1 MRLFV
6 QALEREVGK
15 LEEQGVR
22 LHVIGDLSAFEP
34 RLQELI
40 FAAQQRTAHNDRLHL
55 TVAANYGGRWDI
67 LQATRAMLAAEPDL
81 AAHPERI
88 DEAHLSRHLSMSWA
102 PEPDL
107 FIRTGGE
114 QRISNFL
121 IWQMAYAEF
130 YFTDRYWPD
139 FGAAELQAAFDW
151 YRTRERRFGR
161 TSAQVNGDD
170 RNRPPSARLSGQH
183 KRRPSHV
190 GPAYR
195 YRRYSVGHPGR
206 RHDERQ
212 SLVVRRPA
220 RAGRGLRQWEW
231 LRLTLSQPPSPLI
244 CAGVPVL
251 LFAAMLALSS
261 AWLGGA
267 GPGWAD
273 PRWILGYAAPAV
285 AAVWLFGGVTA
296 VVRGQSSAPPA
307 SLGWS
312 LFSVPAAFVAWAVLA
327 QMYIARGAA
336 FVVSL
341 LALVWVADIAAYF
354 AGRAFGKRKLAPRV
368 SPGKT
373 IAGAVAGVLG
383 AVVWIGLSSLWDG
396 TYGHALVARWSFWLA
411 LPLAAALGVLS
422 IIGDLFESL
431 LKRRA
436 GRKDSSA
443 LLPGHGGVYDR
454 IDAILPVAPFALILS
469 GVLS

>member
-1 MRLFV
+1 MATSSTQAVPETRDTRSTSPSSWTATAGGRRGVCCPHGGTRQGVQAVRRVVEACGRAGVRYLTLFAFSSENWRRPAEEVSLLMRLFV

-161 TSAQVNGDD
+161 TSAKSTATT

-183 KRRPSHV
+183 R
-190 GPAYR
+190 GD
-195 YRRYSVGHPGR
+195 
-206 RHDERQ
+206 RH
-212 SLVVRRPA
+212 
-220 RAGRGLRQWEW
+220 
-231 LRLTLSQPPSPLI
+231 
-244 CAGVPVL
+244 
-251 LFAAMLALSS
+251 ML
-261 AWLGGA
+261 GQ
-267 GPGWAD
+267 
-273 PRWILGYAAPAV
+273 RI
-285 AAVWLFGGVTA
+285 VTA
-296 VVRGQSSAPPA
+296 VILLAILAAAMMSANP
-307 SLGWS
+307 WW
-312 LFSVPAAFVAWAVLA
+312 FVA
-327 QMYIARGAA
+327 
-336 FVVSL
+336 L
-341 LALVWVADIAAYF
+341 LAL
-354 AGRAFGKRKLAPRV
+354 
-368 SPGKT
+368 
-373 IAGAVAGVLG
+373 
-383 AVVWIGLSSLWDG
+383 
-396 TYGHALVARWSFWLA
+396 
-411 LPLAAALGVLS
+411 AAACANGN
-422 IIGDLFESL
+422 GC
-431 LKRRA
+431 
-436 GRKDSSA
+436 G
-443 LLPGHGGVYDR
+443 
-454 IDAILPVAPFALILS
+454 
-469 GVLS
+469 